1 MLNINGVEYSSAQ
14 AWEIAIRGL
23 MNLVTAEGEDFL
35 PTMDTRNKAYTLADN
50 GTLNDAMP
58 SYSPNCVWGK
68 HPWYEGANAD
78 LVTYNG
84 AAIETVGVNFMV
96 KVGAWHVVRGLIKTA
111 GNASPLGM
119 IGNFQQFGTSSSE
132 LNLDGYSGL
141 ISPMRELLVLMRI
154 YKDLLDNNINS
165 NVYTAI
171 KDKTYSFDL
180 YGIQ

>member
-1 MLNINGVEYSSAQ
+1 
-14 AWEIAIRGL
+14 
-23 MNLVTAEGEDFL
+23 
-35 PTMDTRNKAYTLADN
+35 
-50 GTLNDAMP
+50 
-58 SYSPNCVWGK
+58 
-68 HPWYEGANAD
+68 
-78 LVTYNG
+78 
-84 AAIETVGVNFMV
+84 
-96 KVGAWHVVRGLIKTA
+96 
-111 GNASPLGM
+111 M